1 MKTKNIEG
9 VIKKKVGDNIRVKD
23 IETGIEYDLNRF
35 ACKRIVEHREGVGM
49 ICEFEVNTPE
59 DE

>member
-1 MKTKNIEG
+1 MELITG

-23 IETGIEYDLNRF
+23 IDTGVEYDLERF
-35 ACKRIVEHREGVGM
+35 ACKRIIEHREGVGM
-49 ICEFEVNTPE
+49 ICEFEVPAAE